1 MTGGPPSA
9 VQPGPARSGWFGE
22 AWGETR
28 GAAPAPRR
36 APKPESHLSRA
47 RCLLLVVLGPG
58 VGARQGLAWCG
69 PQGKHHL
76 SLPHPPAWTQQ
87 PTSSPPWGPAS
98 SARLLPSLHELT
110 FLLGDGGG
118 ATGPQWPPSVLQFGT
133 QHTAR
138 PSPEDSS
145 VTDTPF
151 LAPSHDRDWP
161 TKLGYNN

>member
-1 MTGGPPSA
+1 M
-9 VQPGPARSGWFGE
+9 
-22 AWGETR
+22 TR
-28 GAAPAPRR
+28 GPSLCSPAWPRSVWVVWR
-36 APKPESHLSRA
+36 GVGRDQGCCSGTKKGPKPQSHLSKA

-58 VGARQGLAWCG
+58 VGTRQGLAWCG
-69 PQGKHHL
+69 PQGQHHL

-87 PTSSPPWGPAS
+87 SPSSPSWGPAS
-98 SARLLPSLHELT
+98 SAQLLPSLHELT

-118 ATGPQWPPSVLQFGT
+118 ARGPQWPLSVLQFGT